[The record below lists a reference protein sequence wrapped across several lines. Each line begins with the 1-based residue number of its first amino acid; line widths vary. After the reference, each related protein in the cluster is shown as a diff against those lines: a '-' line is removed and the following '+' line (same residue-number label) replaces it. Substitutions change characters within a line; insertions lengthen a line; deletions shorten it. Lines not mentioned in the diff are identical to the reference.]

1 MTKIFVKRVKRVIN
15 FVIQF
20 LSDLM
25 FCDEHIIFEQTIYNI
40 LLYDFSV

>member
-1 MTKIFVKRVKRVIN
+1 MNLYSKLYVFHDKNIREESVKRVIN

-25 FCDEHIIFEQTIYNI
+25 FCDEHNF
-40 LLYDFSV
+40 